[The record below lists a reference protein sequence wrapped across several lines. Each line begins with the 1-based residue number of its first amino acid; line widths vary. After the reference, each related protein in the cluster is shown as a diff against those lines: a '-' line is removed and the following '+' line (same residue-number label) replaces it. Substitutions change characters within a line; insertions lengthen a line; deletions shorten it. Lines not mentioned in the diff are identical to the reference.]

1 MDSTQPEE
9 QLTPEEWKKKMERK
23 RKRQT
28 EILPKESEIYE
39 MDSK

>member
-9 QLTPEEWKKKMERK
+9 QVTLEDWKKKMERK
-23 RKRQT
+23 RKKQK

-39 MDSK
+39 MHS

>member
-1 MDSTQPEE
+1 MDSTQSEE
-9 QLTPEEWKKKMERK
+9 HLTPEEWKKMEKKRRK
-23 RKRQT
+23 QK

>member
-1 MDSTQPEE
+1 MDSTQPEA